1 MDTTGTHHFAFRLRR
16 TLAVV
21 ASLGI
26 VVLTS
31 VGSAEAR
38 PSRDSRSAACVI
50 SEFAPVFTFSGVIQ
64 GKAVMSGCAGVSGNV
79 CILNTNT
86 GSRLA
91 CSAWSGNGTKFS
103 SALVCGGS
111 TYKTTVNANG
121 GPYVPSTNST
131 TC

>member
-1 MDTTGTHHFAFRLRR
+1 MDTNGTHHFAFRLRR

-64 GKAVMSGCAGVSGNV
+64 GCSVVESG
-79 CILNTNT
+79 LNR
-86 GSRLA
+86 G
-91 CSAWSGNGTKFS
+91 GTETPTPEES
-103 SALVCGGS
+103 VARM
-111 TYKTTVNANG
+111 T
-121 GPYVPSTNST
+121 
-131 TC
+131 